1 MSAML
6 SALRDTFC
14 GLIQAAL
21 LSGGFWVFLH
31 SFNLVINPFPLV
43 GLQILSVILS
53 GFFYAALT
61 ISSGSIWP
69 AIVFH
74 MLVNASV
81 SLQAILIPGFEET
94 ISSWL
99 IYFLTG
105 VALVA
110 AGFHLIGKGGSILN
124 QTNQSQLQEPASGNP
139 GN

>member
-6 SALRDTFC
+6 SDLRDTFC

-31 SFNLVINPFPLV
+31 SFNLVFHPFPV
-43 GLQILSVILS
+43 FSLQILS
-53 GFFYAALT
+53 GFFYASLT
-61 ISSGSIWP
+61 IGSGSIWP

-81 SLQAILIPGFEET
+81 SLQAILNPGFEET

-105 VALVA
+105 VPLVA

-124 QTNQSQLQEPASGNP
+124 QMNPTQLQERASGNP
-139 GN
+139 VN